1 MNVHLL
7 VDCTGPLLSAEG
19 PERVRMNTVW
29 ESAKKSGVI
38 DDMSAVEPR
47 AYDIRRDIVESFYVL
62 GKELLKKETS
72 GAEVQNDIYRLARAM
87 GLYLDLRKEVWES
100 MAGAPSPGSLE
111 LFWRSFAP
119 SVKDAA
125 KFAIDEKAL
134 AALKESVT
142 KHNATIHIV
151 TDNTVP
157 LFRLA
162 YEPVLMAAFQK
173 VELPLLEYRQRS
185 KPRNGRNCM
194 YVSGEWGS
202 KRRPATWGRII
213 ADLEPDQG
221 DAIVVIDDSILKLDA
236 LTEFCRTNAVK
247 NVYPVL
253 LNLKGEQTDYTAI
266 SSMEELPKIVASLA
280 KKRI

>member
-100 MAGAPSPGSLE
+100 MEGAPSPGSLE

-119 SVKDAA
+119 SV
-125 KFAIDEKAL
+125 
-134 AALKESVT
+134 
-142 KHNATIHIV
+142 
-151 TDNTVP
+151 
-157 LFRLA
+157 
-162 YEPVLMAAFQK
+162 
-173 VELPLLEYRQRS
+173 
-185 KPRNGRNCM
+185 
-194 YVSGEWGS
+194 
-202 KRRPATWGRII
+202 
-213 ADLEPDQG
+213 
-221 DAIVVIDDSILKLDA
+221 
-236 LTEFCRTNAVK
+236 
-247 NVYPVL
+247 
-253 LNLKGEQTDYTAI
+253 
-266 SSMEELPKIVASLA
+266 
-280 KKRI
+280 